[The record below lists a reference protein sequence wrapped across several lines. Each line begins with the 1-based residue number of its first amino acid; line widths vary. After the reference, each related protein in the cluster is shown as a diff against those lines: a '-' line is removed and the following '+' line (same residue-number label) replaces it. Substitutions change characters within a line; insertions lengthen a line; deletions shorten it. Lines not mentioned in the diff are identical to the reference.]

1 VGAQIKAEHNEEWC
15 IWLRKPLTTKTVVMR
30 GLDPSTH
37 VFLFPVKTSTC
48 PASPVNRRTR
58 GCGALVWENAMKWFG
73 RFILVLVTIPVLMIG
88 FEYVYGIVFTH
99 VYRYRLTLEVT
110 VNDKPHA
117 GSGVIGVSV
126 TESAGLFLYSSSN
139 IHHGVRGEA
148 VVVDLGERGAL
159 FVLLQDIDRPQGP
172 GFGASPEYIVQSAF
186 PPVPGPDVM
195 TSANMRRYAR
205 GGEKRDLKPGEL
217 PLLVR
222 FRDISDPKTVE
233 RVDPSNLAATFGA
246 GVKLTRVTI
255 ETVPSGYWPFNLFGI
270 GGEPVTRRI
279 EKRLGWLAAPWEKQ
293 RELLKGP
300 YWDSSDPNYVYG
312 KHLTLDYFQ
321 LGR

>member
-1 VGAQIKAEHNEEWC
+1 
-15 IWLRKPLTTKTVVMR
+15 
-30 GLDPSTH
+30 
-37 VFLFPVKTSTC
+37 
-48 PASPVNRRTR
+48 
-58 GCGALVWENAMKWFG
+58 MKWFG

-233 RVDPSNLAATFGA
+233 KVDPANLAASFGA
-246 GVKLTRVTI
+246 GVTFKKA
-255 ETVPSGYWPFNLFGI
+255 TVEIVSPGWFPFNRFGLPWPEWIFGTPITRGIDTRLPWLNHLDRYRSSPDNPFSSTLSPEI
-270 GGEPVTRRI
+270 GALRT
-279 EKRLGWLAAPWEKQ
+279 
-293 RELLKGP
+293 
-300 YWDSSDPNYVYG
+300 PN
-312 KHLTLDYFQ
+312 
-321 LGR
+321 